1 MNTLFIII
9 LAIILFDFV
18 FDKVL
23 DFLNL
28 KNLSPDLPK
37 EAAGIYDAEKYK
49 KSQEYYKVNHNFSTL
64 TSIISLVSM
73 LAMLFLNGFAF
84 VDSFARQYT
93 QNPILMA
100 LLFFGILGFASD
112 VLGLPFSLYKTFVIE
127 EKFGFNKTSVKTFI
141 LDKLKGYLLAGII
154 GGGLLSLIIW
164 IYQSTGQY
172 FWLFAWGVMSFITI
186 FVTMF
191 YTTFLVPIFN
201 KLTPL
206 PDGEL
211 RSAIEEYME
220 KVTAR
225 PNPPKGREL
234 STPSSPRR
242 GDKSRASIFV
252 IDGSKRSSK
261 ANAYFSGLG
270 SKKTIVLYD
279 TLIEKHT
286 TEELVAVL
294 AHEVGHYKKKHTLTG
309 TIQGVIQTGV
319 MLFIMSLFLGN
330 PELSKALGAEQ
341 GSFHLDILVF
351 GLLYSP
357 LSEIVG
363 IISNILS
370 RKHEFEADA
379 YAKETYNGSALASA
393 LKKLSSDN
401 LSNLKPHPAYVFVHY
416 SHPPVL
422 ERLTKLINGK

>member
-1 MNTLFIII
+1 
-9 LAIILFDFV
+9 LAV
-18 FDKVL
+18 
-23 DFLNL
+23 
-28 KNLSPDLPK
+28 
-37 EAAGIYDAEKYK
+37 
-49 KSQEYYKVNHNFSTL
+49 
-64 TSIISLVSM
+64 
-73 LAMLFLNGFAF
+73 
-84 VDSFARQYT
+84 
-93 QNPILMA
+93 
-100 LLFFGILGFASD
+100 
-112 VLGLPFSLYKTFVIE
+112 
-127 EKFGFNKTSVKTFI
+127 
-141 LDKLKGYLLAGII
+141 II
-154 GGGLLSLIIW
+154 GGGLFALIIF

-172 FWLFAWGVMSFITI
+172 FWLFAWGVISFFTI
-186 FVTMF
+186 FITMF

-206 PDGEL
+206 PNGEL
-211 RSAIEEYME
+211 RSAIETYCK
-220 KVTAR
+220 KVGFKL
-225 PNPPKGREL
+225 NNL
-234 STPSSPRR
+234 
-242 GDKSRASIFV
+242 FV
-252 IDGSKRSSK
+252 IDGSKRSAK

-309 TIQGVIQTGV
+309 TIQGVVQTGV

-330 PELSKALGAEQ
+330 PQLSKALGAGES
-341 GSFHLDILVF
+341 SFHLDILVF

-357 LSEIVG
+357 LSLILG
-363 IISNILS
+363 IISNIIS

-379 YAKETYNGSALASA
+379 YAKETYDGNALGAA

-422 ERLTKLINGK
+422 ERIRQLNNR

>member
-9 LAIILFDFV
+9 ISIILLDFF
-18 FDKVL
+18 FDKIL

-28 KNLSPDLPK
+28 KTLSPELPK
-37 EAAGIYDAEKYK
+37 EAEGIYDAEKYK
-49 KSQEYYKVNHNFSTL
+49 KSQAYYKVNHNFSTL
-64 TSIISLVSM
+64 TSVISLAGM
-73 LAMLFLNGFAF
+73 LVMLFLNGFAF
-84 VDSFARQYT
+84 VDSLVREYT
-93 QNPILMA
+93 QDTILMA
-100 LLFFGILGFASD
+100 LFFLGILAFASD
-112 VLGLPFSLYKTFVIE
+112 LLGMPFSLYKTFVIE
-127 EKFGFNKTSVKTFI
+127 EKFGFNKTSLKTFI
-141 LDKLKGYLLAGII
+141 LDKLKGYVLAAIV
-154 GGGLLSLIIW
+154 GGGLFALIIW

-172 FWLFAWGVMSFITI
+172 FWLLAWAVISFFTI
-186 FVTMF
+186 FITMF
-191 YTTFLVPIFN
+191 YTTVLVPIFN

-206 PDGEL
+206 PEGEL
-211 RSAIEEYME
+211 RTAIEEYCK
-220 KVTAR
+220 KVGFKL
-225 PNPPKGREL
+225 NNL
-234 STPSSPRR
+234 
-242 GDKSRASIFV
+242 FV

-270 SKKTIVLYD
+270 AKKTIVLYD

-330 PELSKALGAEQ
+330 PELSKALGAGK
-341 GSFHLDILVF
+341 GSFHLDIIVF

-357 LSEIVG
+357 LSEILG

-379 YAKETYNGSALASA
+379 YAKETYNGNALGAA

-401 LSNLKPHPAYVFVHY
+401 LSNLKPHHAYVFVHY
-416 SHPPVL
+416 S
-422 ERLTKLINGK
+422 

>member
-9 LAIILFDFV
+9 VAIIIIDFA
-18 FDKVL
+18 FGKIL

-28 KNLSPDLPK
+28 KNLSPDIPK
-37 EAAGIYDAEKYK
+37 EAEGIYDPDKYK
-49 KSQEYYKVNHNFSTL
+49 KSQEYYKVNHNFSML
-64 TSIISLVSM
+64 TSSVTLVAM
-73 LAMLFLNGFAF
+73 LLMLFLNGFSF
-84 VDSFARQYT
+84 VDSFVRTYT

-112 VLGLPFSLYKTFVIE
+112 ILGMPFSLYQTFVIE
-127 EKFGFNKTSVKTFI
+127 EKFGFNKTSVTTFI
-141 LDKLKGYLLAGII
+141 LDKLKGYLLAAIV
-154 GGGLLSLIIW
+154 GGGLFALIIW
-164 IYQSTGQY
+164 IYQSTGSY
-172 FWLFAWGVMSFITI
+172 FWLFAWSVISFFTI
-186 FVTMF
+186 FITMF

-206 PDGEL
+206 PEGEL
-211 RSAIEEYME
+211 RTAIEAYCK
-220 KVTAR
+220 KVGFKL
-225 PNPPKGREL
+225 NNL
-234 STPSSPRR
+234 
-242 GDKSRASIFV
+242 FV
-252 IDGSKRSSK
+252 IDGSKRSAK

-279 TLIEKHT
+279 TLIEKHS

-330 PELSKALGAEQ
+330 PELSKALSTSAS
-341 GSFHLDILVF
+341 SFHLDILVF

-357 LSEIVG
+357 LSEILS
-363 IISNILS
+363 IISNIIS

-379 YAKETYNGSALASA
+379 YAKETYSGTALQTA
-393 LKKLSSDN
+393 LKKLSVDN

-422 ERLTKLINGK
+422 ERLRALSHKA